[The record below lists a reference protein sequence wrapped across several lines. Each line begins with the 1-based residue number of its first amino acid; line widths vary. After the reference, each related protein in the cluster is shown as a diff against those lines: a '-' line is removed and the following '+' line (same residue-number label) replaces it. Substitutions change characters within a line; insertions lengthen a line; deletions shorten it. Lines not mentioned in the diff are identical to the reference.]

1 MPSERNVRALAVAIR
16 KAWAAQAGA
25 LARRH
30 NVGGTN
36 PEPLPSLTLDFDRLA
51 ADLAAEG
58 VLAPRALT
66 DDELLACE
74 VDQESRES
82 PMERAEVARSVRERL
97 ERFARGEV

>member
-25 LARRH
+25 WARRH
-30 NVGGTN
+30 DARGTN
-36 PEPLPSLTLDFDRLA
+36 PEPLPPLTLDFDRLA